1 MNEEEEKKMFWLIGA
16 AGKFY
21 QTCLGR
27 AATGDHALAK
37 ISYKLDQIFSDY
49 FH

>member
-1 MNEEEEKKMFWLIGA
+1 MFWLIGA
-16 AGKFY
+16 GGKFY
-21 QTCLGR
+21 QTSSSLGR